1 LRHHLQQVD
10 QLIRTRVQEDNR
22 HAPDLFA
29 ARPSKAAIDS
39 HKHHTGASLQRAEDI
54 DVRAAGEAERRNG
67 GHLRFVCKESG
78 NPTWHAFVTYDQLAH
93 G

>member
-1 LRHHLQQVD
+1 M
-10 QLIRTRVQEDNR
+10 QENNR

-29 ARPSKAAIDS
+29 ARPSKAAIDG
-39 HKHHTGASLQRAEDI
+39 HKHCTGTSLQRAEYI
-54 DVRAAGEAERRNG
+54 NVRATGEAERRNG

-78 NPTWHAFVTYDQLAH
+78 NPAWHAFVTYDQLAH